1 MSLNNDAL
9 MLTYKDLHKVFPD
22 DIHISRTL
30 IHMLQS
36 RKEVVPARDLALTMA
51 RRMLASGRGTYALGF
66 LAICEQLEHPEKE
79 EVTALANMARITG
92 SGPVEIDNDK
102 SRSFALIKDLSDG
115 ESMDFLQQG
124 RMFQAKTGE
133 DLVHQGDI
141 SRTFY
146 LILEGSVQVHIVMD
160 NDHDEPLSTLR
171 AGHFFGEF
179 ACVYNLPRTAM
190 VTAKE
195 DTLLL
200 EFSDL
205 TISQLIQRFPIAGEY
220 LMRTVQARMIHAMTH
235 SHPAF
240 AELPEA
246 DRRWVA
252 EESRVREYLDDQ
264 IIMDEKHHLNS
275 CCIILFGEAT
285 AKCTKHKTMTN
296 CTLHMGD
303 MFGDISRYIQLPPQ
317 TEVRSKEH
325 TLICCV
331 PEQIFQ
337 SFMNAY
343 ASFEQWVE
351 PHGESHHKKLNIP
364 LEEWDMS

>member
-1 MSLNNDAL
+1 MPLNEDEL
-9 MLTYKDLHKVFPD
+9 MLTYKDLYGVFLED
-22 DIHISRTL
+22 LHIARPL
-30 IHMLQS
+30 IHLLQE
-36 RKEVVPARDLALTMA
+36 RNEIVQARNLALTMA

-66 LAICEQLEHPEKE
+66 LAICEQLEHPDRE
-79 EVTALANMARITG
+79 EITALLNMARITS
-92 SGPVEIDNDK
+92 SGPIEVDNDK
-102 SRSFALIKDLSDG
+102 SNSFALIDQLSDAEG
-115 ESMDFLQQG
+115 MDFLREG
-124 RMFQAKTGE
+124 RLLHARAG
-133 DLVHQGDI
+133 DNIVRQGDI

-146 LILEGSVQVHIVMD
+146 LILEGEVQVHIIMED
-160 NDHDEPLSTLR
+160 GHDEQLSTLK

-179 ACVYNLPRTAM
+179 ACLYNLPRSAM

-195 DTLLL
+195 DSVLL

-205 TISQLIQRFPIAGEY
+205 AISQLMQRFPMAGEY

-252 EESRVREYLDDQ
+252 EESRLREFNDNQ
-264 IIMDEKHHLNS
+264 VIMDAHHQPDS
-275 CCIILFGEAT
+275 CCIVLFGTAQAT
-285 AKCTKHKTMTN
+285 RTQGDESIACTFST
-296 CTLHMGD
+296 GD
-303 MFGDISRYIQLPPQ
+303 MFGDVSRYIQLPPK
-317 TEVRSKEH
+317 TEVRAKNH
-325 TLICCV
+325 TLICCM
-331 PEQIFQ
+331 PGEIFQ

-351 PHGESHHKKLNIP
+351 PHGESHHKKLTIP

>member
-1 MSLNNDAL
+1 MSLDNNSL
-9 MLTYKDLHKVFPD
+9 MLIYKDLHKVFPD
-22 DIHISRTL
+22 DLHISRSL

-36 RKEVVPARDLALTMA
+36 RKEDIPARDLALTMA

-66 LAICEQLEHPEKE
+66 LAICEQLGHPEKE
-79 EVTALANMARITG
+79 EVAALANMARITG
-92 SGPVEIDNDK
+92 SGPVEVEGDK
-102 SRSFALIKDLSDG
+102 YRSFALINDLSDG

-124 RMFQAKTGE
+124 RLFQAKAGE
-133 DLVHQGDI
+133 DIVRQGDI

-146 LILEGSVQVHIVMD
+146 LILEGSVQVHIRMD
-160 NDHDEPLSTLR
+160 NNHDEMLSTLQP
-171 AGHFFGEF
+171 GHFFGEF
-179 ACVYNLPRTAM
+179 ACVYNLPRSAM

-195 DTLLL
+195 DSLLL

-220 LMRTVQARMIHAMTH
+220 LMRTVQARMVHAMTH

-240 AELPEA
+240 AEIPEA

-252 EESRVREYLDDQ
+252 EESRVREYIDDQ
-264 IIMDEKHHLNS
+264 VIMDEKHHPNC

-285 AKCTKHKTMTN
+285 AKRVQHNKTIDCNLGT
-296 CTLHMGD
+296 GD
-303 MFGDISRYIQLPPQ
+303 MFGDVSRYIQLPPH
-317 TEVRSKEH
+317 TEVRSKNH
-325 TLICCV
+325 TLICCM
-331 PEQIFQ
+331 PGHIFQ

-351 PHGESHHKKLNIP
+351 PHGENHHKKLDIH